1 MQTQVNVNKIL
12 QEVSTLS
19 LEDQD
24 FIVQTITNRLR
35 ELRRIQ
41 IAERAKEAEE
51 NYRYGNVQRG
61 TVSDLM
67 KSLDND

>member
-1 MQTQVNVNKIL
+1 MPQVNVNQIL

-19 LEDQD
+19 IEDQD
-24 FIVQTITNRLR
+24 FIMQTISKRLQ
-35 ELRRIQ
+35 ELRRMQ

-51 NYRYGNVQRG
+51 NYRCGNVQSG

-67 KSLDND
+67 RSLNND